1 MKPSFLPSILF
12 VFAIASC
19 KQDKEVKVY
28 RIARETP
35 AASADPHAGMPGMM
49 PGGAMP
55 GPVDGADPHAGIP
68 GMGGAGADPHAG
80 LTAEQLAAAGAAMP
94 QTLKFS
100 DSPPAHWKKLSPS
113 AMLLGKYQI
122 ESPEGA
128 TVEVTFSTLRSA
140 PGGLLANINRWRDQ
154 LGQEP
159 FADDAA
165 LKQNTRSVPSGFG
178 EAVFVEIEGL
188 ADKADPKK
196 DGRLIG
202 AIAESGASAWF
213 FKLRGN
219 EALAAVERENFIRWV
234 ESVKLAE
241 ASKVP
246 MHGTAPGEGIT
257 PPVSSAAA
265 PAGDGTLSWQLPEA
279 WTTVNGSS
287 ARYATL
293 AIAGADGATGELA
306 VTHFPGDVGGDLA
319 NVNRW
324 RAQIGLESIDEAALA
339 TRVTQVTAGP
349 KTIKVIDAT
358 GPKNRCAAGWVAH
371 GGETWFFKF
380 TGPEALV
387 GAEKAKFTAFL
398 ESIRFNKPE

>member
-1 MKPSFLPSILF
+1 MKPIFLASILL
-12 VFAIASC
+12 VSATVSC
-19 KQDKEVKVY
+19 KQDKEIKVY
-28 RIARETP
+28 RLARETP
-35 AASADPHAGMPGMM
+35 AATADPHAGMPGMM

-55 GPVDGADPHAGIP
+55 PLAD
-68 GMGGAGADPHAG
+68 GADPHAG

-94 QTLKFS
+94 QNQQFS
-100 DSPPAHWKKLSPS
+100 DSPPAHWKKLAPS

-122 ESPEGA
+122 EGPDGA
-128 TVEVTFSTLRSA
+128 TVDVTFSTLRSA
-140 PGGLLANINRWRDQ
+140 PGGLLANINRWRGQ
-154 LGQEP
+154 LGQET

-165 LKQNTRSVPSGFG
+165 LKENTRTVPSGFG
-178 EAVFVEIEGL
+178 EALFIEIEGL
-188 ADKADPKK
+188 VDNSDPKK

-219 EALAAVERENFIRWV
+219 EALAAAERENFINWIA
-234 ESVKLAE
+234 SVKPAE
-241 ASKVP
+241 TSKVP
-246 MHGTAPGEGIT
+246 MHGTAPGEGLA

-265 PAGDGTLSWQLPEA
+265 PAGDGTLSWQLPEG
-279 WTTVNGSS
+279 WTPVNGSS

-293 AIAGADGATGELA
+293 AIAGADGTKGELA

-324 RAQIGLESIDEAALA
+324 RAQIGLEPIDEAALA
-339 TRVTQVTAGP
+339 ASVAQVAAGP

-358 GPKNRCAAGWVAH
+358 GPQNRCAAGWVAH
-371 GGETWFFKF
+371 SGETWFFKF
-380 TGPEALV
+380 TGPDALV